1 MSRGLGDVYKRQ
13 SNILTARTKA
23 ERNYIVRLIKMYC
36 DDTKYLAG
44 SMPQSENPFCV
55 QNVDALN
62 QRDAQWSEIKE
73 YLAQDENRNKLDV
86 ILGFVP
92 DEESDKT
99 LILHS
104 IDEKGKALSDSE
116 IEKAYNLLFGDCS
129 NG

>member
-1 MSRGLGDVYKRQ
+1 
-13 SNILTARTKA
+13 
-23 ERNYIVRLIKMYC
+23 MYC
-36 DDTKYLAG
+36 DDTKYLSGA
-44 SMPQSENPFCV
+44 MPQSEYPFCV

-73 YLAQDENRNKLDV
+73 YLAQDENHNKLDV

-104 IDEKGKALSDSE
+104 IEEKGKAMSDSE

-129 NG
+129 NE

>member
-1 MSRGLGDVYKRQ
+1 
-13 SNILTARTKA
+13 
-23 ERNYIVRLIKMYC
+23 MYC
-36 DDTKYLAG
+36 DDTKYLSGA
-44 SMPQSENPFCV
+44 MPQSEYPFCV

-104 IDEKGKALSDSE
+104 IEEKKGRPCLILKSKKHIICCLVTVAMNE
-116 IEKAYNLLFGDCS
+116 
-129 NG
+129 